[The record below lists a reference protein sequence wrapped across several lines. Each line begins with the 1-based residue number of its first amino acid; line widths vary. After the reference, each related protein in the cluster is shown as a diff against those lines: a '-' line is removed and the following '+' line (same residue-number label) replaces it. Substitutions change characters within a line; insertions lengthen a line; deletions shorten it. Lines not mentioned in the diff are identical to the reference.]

1 VGTLERV
8 PAWATTGVGSLPFTD
23 PERAAAHAVAAYD
36 IPFCPQL
43 PRLEGD
49 MISEWLGADPRR
61 CGWSP
66 ERDRE
71 RPRAWDALLSELAPR
86 PPEHGLVKLQVT
98 GPATLACALERER
111 GGAPSRREA
120 LALATEL
127 ASWLAANV
135 AEQVRALGERGF
147 DALLVVDEPAL
158 GVFGVRGVEAAWE
171 PLRAVAPAW
180 GLHLCCSVSWDL
192 VERAEPDLLSF
203 DLAVACIDR
212 RAATALERLLARG
225 TRLAWGVLAAHRPE
239 HVLHGARRL
248 SFVLARVPATGE
260 QSLLTASCGTG
271 RMAPRRESEV
281 ASALAAVAARRRA
294 APPDPPRRRVP
305 GGVAA
310 LGRRAIRGP

>member
-1 VGTLERV
+1 MAGR
-8 PAWATTGVGSLPFTD
+8 PSATANARGPG
-23 PERAAAHAVAAYD
+23 
-36 IPFCPQL
+36 
-43 PRLEGD
+43 
-49 MISEWLGADPRR
+49 
-61 CGWSP
+61 
-66 ERDRE
+66 
-71 RPRAWDALLSELAPR
+71 RPSELAAR

-120 LALATEL
+120 LALAAEL

-135 AEQVRALGERGF
+135 AEQVRTLGERGF

-171 PLRAVAPAW
+171 PLRAVAPAC

-192 VERAEPDLLSF
+192 VERAEPDR
-203 DLAVACIDR
+203 AVACIDR

-225 TRLAWGVLAAHRPE
+225 TRLAWGVLAGHRPE
-239 HVLHGARRL
+239 HALHGARRL

-271 RMAPRRESEV
+271 RMSPRRESEV
-281 ASALAAVAARRRA
+281 ASALAAIAARRRA
-294 APPDPPRRRVP
+294 APQHPPRRMVP
-305 GGVAA
+305 HGVAA
-310 LGRRAIRGP
+310 LGGRAARGP

>member
-1 VGTLERV
+1 MGTLERV

-71 RPRAWDALLSELAPR
+71 RPRAWGALLSELAAR

-120 LALATEL
+120 LALAAEL
-127 ASWLAANV
+127 AGWLAANV
-135 AEQVRALGERGF
+135 AEQVHALGERGF

-239 HVLHGARRL
+239 HALHGARRL

-271 RMAPRRESEV
+271 RLAPRREMEV

-310 LGRRAIRGP
+310 VGRRAIRGP